1 MIDKNIY
8 KSIEVKY
15 CEIKSFCLWNSKYLL
30 LCRDG
35 LIHRNVQIYNL
46 ETLKEETRIIDQ
58 NIKILEAKKI
68 NLNEYGESIVIS
80 DNENKYKI
88 FSIKK

>member
-1 MIDKNIY
+1 MQ
-8 KSIEVKY
+8 
-15 CEIKSFCLWNSKYLL
+15 L
-30 LCRDG
+30 
-35 LIHRNVQIYNL
+35 YNL